1 MSKAERTLSECKRR
15 GLTVARVGKVWH
27 ITGRGVDI
35 RVLSLEHVDLN
46 ELKAHHPG
54 PRTAWREAR

>member
-1 MSKAERTLSECKRR
+1 
-15 GLTVARVGKVWH
+15 VARVGKVWH